1 MLFAI
6 TPVINIIS
14 DIVTLAQRLFDI
26 GNEIMLKQIHIYYL
40 KLSVLCQPAC
50 GRQAVIYIMSSSSR

>member
-1 MLFAI
+1 MVFAV

-26 GNEIMLKQIHIYYL
+26 GNEIMLKQIHINYF
-40 KLSVLCQPAC
+40 KLSVLCQL
-50 GRQAVIYIMSSSSR
+50 